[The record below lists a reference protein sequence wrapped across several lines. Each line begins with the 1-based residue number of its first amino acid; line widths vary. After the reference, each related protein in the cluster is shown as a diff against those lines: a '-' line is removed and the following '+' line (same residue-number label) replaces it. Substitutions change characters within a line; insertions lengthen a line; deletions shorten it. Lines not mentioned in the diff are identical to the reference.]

1 MPEPEAVASVQGK
14 RKREREKH
22 SSPSAASVGSMGK
35 KDTRNVYSR
44 KNSTEKKKLVFS
56 SVGDR
61 GQDLEVIDTVS
72 SEENKECAGGSP
84 SSEVDYGSEK
94 VKDHTVMQ
102 KRHSA
107 CQTEHEQEQEAPDK
121 LLLHNMQEDT
131 VLVSETMELNS
142 ETKKLEGALNS
153 DILMPLANKEV
164 DVLASTDTGSVDNL
178 AMVPMDAPTLEVKDT
193 NAEQAN
199 TPNHNGSD
207 NILGISFRGSV
218 SGSSL
223 QPTRDSFSAD
233 SGSQSTLT
241 TVPNDNY
248 LSPIVCKKEDTLTES
263 VCINSMKS
271 NEVAES
277 KLGACGVK
285 LTYTK
290 RNKKANQKG
299 KHVSFSLCSQED
311 ASDASSQLPD
321 NAKPLLEAVNID
333 KVSMSSNEAFDREF
347 QKEEFPKITDA
358 NYVGLKFVAPENHS
372 SSTEVKSI
380 NLKQFKGSN
389 RRPKNYSPKACS
401 VQDPSLLVVAGCNS
415 GGCTSLLAIAEMG
428 SARSESSTVGNLL
441 AAAEKQKCA
450 LAGHVVANS
459 DKGEVSPEIAEE
471 KDIERLSCHIY
482 KTKRV
487 PGDVSAALLQSID
500 VGNPDNSFSVCTPNK
515 DNRNTQHLTGEFQ
528 VLDSSTVQNC
538 GSWSNVVSKTLELCA
553 VSAEGNPKSA
563 KFREA
568 ISLPPPTRGGIENV
582 PSSPGKQNNQLDACN
597 KECTLEGKILK
608 DGSYVKDS
616 TECTHSHRNEYQQN
630 EVASSLIIHVPENA
644 ISSDKTDGQDEKIE
658 AASLSPKGSVIRMGR
673 RKLLV
678 LDLNGLLAD
687 INQYYAYAHKAHK
700 KVSGKLVFKRPFC
713 DDFLKFCFQ
722 NFEIGIWSSRKKY
735 NVDDVVDFLMGDLKQ
750 NLLFCWDQSKCTI
763 TGFKTIENVHKPL
776 VLKELK
782 KLWNKDEPDLPWERG
797 EYSASNTLLVDDSP
811 YKALCNPS
819 HTAIFPRPYCFK
831 DQNDNSLGPG
841 GDLHLYLEGLAM
853 TDDVQSYV
861 REHPFGQPAIADTDP
876 SWNFYLQIIDQVEKS
891 AVLT

>member
-44 KNSTEKKKLVFS
+44 KNSTEKIKLVFS
-56 SVGDR
+56 SVGGDR

-72 SEENKECAGGSP
+72 SEENKECAGGST

-107 CQTEHEQEQEAPDK
+107 CQTEQELEQEAPDK

-164 DVLASTDTGSVDNL
+164 DVLASTDTGSIDNL
-178 AMVPMDAPTLEVKDT
+178 AMVPMDASTLEVKDT

-199 TPNHNGSD
+199 SPNHNGSD

-223 QPTRDSFSAD
+223 QPKGDSFSAD

-241 TVPNDNY
+241 SVPNDNY
-248 LSPIVCKKEDTLTES
+248 LSPIVCKKEDTLTER

-290 RNKKANQKG
+290 RNKKANKKG

-311 ASDASSQLPD
+311 ASDASSHLPD

-358 NYVGLKFVAPENHS
+358 NYVGLKFVPPENHS

-380 NLKQFKGSN
+380 NLKHLKGSN

-415 GGCTSLLAIAEMG
+415 GGCTSSLAIAEMG
-428 SARSESSTVGNLL
+428 SVSTARSESSTVGNLL

-459 DKGEVSPEIAEE
+459 DEGEVSPEIAEE

-482 KTKRV
+482 KTKQV
-487 PGDVSAALLQSID
+487 PRDVSAALLPSID
-500 VGNPDNSFSVCTPNK
+500 VGK
-515 DNRNTQHLTGEFQ
+515 NTQHLTGEFQ

-538 GSWSNVVSKTLELCA
+538 GSWSNEVSKTLELCA

-563 KFREA
+563 EFREA

-582 PSSPGKQNNQLDACN
+582 PSSLGKQNNQLDACN
-597 KECTLEGKILK
+597 KERTLKGKILK
-608 DGSYVKDS
+608 DDSYVKDS
-616 TECTHSHRNEYQQN
+616 IECTHSHRNEYQQN

-763 TGFKTIENVHKPL
+763 TGFKTIENIHKPL

-811 YKALCNPS
+811 YKALCNPP

-831 DQNDNSLGPG
+831 DQNDSSLGPG

-853 TDDVQSYV
+853 TDDVQGYV
-861 REHPFGQPAIADTDP
+861 RDHPFGQPAIADTDP